1 MAIESTQ
8 KPANK
13 DLFQALESYPWDSDQ
28 EYQHGL
34 QAILGSDPDQEQ
46 AKHLIMRAKCF
57 YYARKFKTPLDFS
70 EYQKWHSEQTLGV
83 QNDTPDV
90 SMQSQSNVTDEQPP
104 YPMTFNEIV
113 ELITSGKPVPGI
125 KEIPNTVLEGQASES
140 RISNRKKPWEG

>member
-1 MAIESTQ
+1 MIIGDFTLSSLESNTRAKYIDLDQDLTMAIESTQ

-57 YYARKFKTPLDFS
+57 YYAR
-70 EYQKWHSEQTLGV
+70 
-83 QNDTPDV
+83 
-90 SMQSQSNVTDEQPP
+90 
-104 YPMTFNEIV
+104 
-113 ELITSGKPVPGI
+113 
-125 KEIPNTVLEGQASES
+125 
-140 RISNRKKPWEG
+140 